1 MEVDSK
7 KPRVK
12 RPRKKNKMVN
22 LTDTNKYKHWETRA
36 VTLGFLMQYCPHA
49 RADLQRLS
57 DTNGREQG
65 VELFLN
71 GLRASGAIF
80 LPYREPALLPNES

>member
-1 MEVDSK
+1 MEVDIK

-12 RPRKKNKMVN
+12 RPRKKNKTVN

-36 VTLGFLMQYCPHA
+36 ITLGFLMQYCPHA

-80 LPYREPALLPNES
+80 LPHREPALLPSDE